1 MALWRFLPPSS
12 SSALFF
18 TFHVGWMSESIEEE
32 ATAWAPR
39 RKGADGQ
46 AAVLP
51 SSFLPAPSLR
61 QVFLPTSFVSLC
73 SRCCGFGGG
82 DSASFPSFF
91 PFLPSFPS
99 ILFYRRPRVCVCD
112 KEHATWRTFC
122 QSNRRGRR
130 SREAI
135 QSMTETESS
144 TLKGAIVIGL
154 PGPEP
159 TTLSS

>member
-1 MALWRFLPPSS
+1 
-12 SSALFF
+12 
-18 TFHVGWMSESIEEE
+18 MSESIEEEE

-39 RKGADGQ
+39 RKEGRARTRRTDGL

-99 ILFYRRPRVCVCD
+99 NLFYCRSSVCVCD

-144 TLKGAIVIGL
+144 TLKGTIVL
-154 PGPEP
+154 SLSGPEP

>member
-1 MALWRFLPPSS
+1 
-12 SSALFF
+12 
-18 TFHVGWMSESIEEE
+18 MSESIEEEE

-39 RKGADGQ
+39 RKEGRGRTAWPPSFP
-46 AAVLP
+46 P

-73 SRCCGFGGG
+73 SRCCGFSGG
-82 DSASFPSFF
+82 DSASFSSSFF

-99 ILFYRRPRVCVCD
+99 NLFYRRPRVCVCD

-130 SREAI
+130 LREAI

-144 TLKGAIVIGL
+144 TWKGAIVIGL